1 MNILTWN
8 SQYSVYTAKIGFMN
22 LSCAW
27 KSGGYEVVVSGF
39 RLKELEP
46 DLDKAQAK
54 AIKLCRT
61 LVHEVQKEL
70 DTLI

>member
-1 MNILTWN
+1 MVTWKEN
-8 SQYSVYTAKIGFMN
+8 YNVHTAKIGFMD
-22 LSCAW
+22 LTCAW
-27 KSGGYEVVVSGF
+27 TSGGYEVRVSGF

-61 LVHEVQKEL
+61 LIHKAQREL
-70 DTLI
+70 DSLI